1 LNEIARRD
9 GNFFLKLASNMGKRL
24 EHNCNI
30 IRETDDLLAE
40 SSSHDNPLPPKE
52 RSTYKELLAFIG
64 ELERY
69 ELKYKNRWLSD
80 IVSGSKKSMAKT
92 RGLPK

>member
-1 LNEIARRD
+1 LNEVAKKD

-40 SSSHDNPLPPKE
+40 SGSPDNMLPPKE
-52 RSTYKELLAFIG
+52 RSTYKELLSFIR

-69 ELKYKNRWLSD
+69 ELKYKNQWLSD
-80 IVSGSKKSMAKT
+80 IVGGSKKSMAKT
-92 RGLPK
+92 RELPK